1 MWKLVEEQDF
11 YLFFKLGL
19 NVWIRWA
26 CLKDVGPRP
35 RLGRVQQQIKMMA
48 GDKCYLSP
56 ETTRPLPLDME
67 TLIILIRFVV
77 LCHTKILAMFDVVQ
91 NGPSPCRNCLDVQ
104 NRQSKSFLFLQFGCL
119 LAKIFT
125 DGRSHKSLKTKPHQ
139 TLITLY
145 MSVCSCS

>member
-1 MWKLVEEQDF
+1 M
-11 YLFFKLGL
+11 
-19 NVWIRWA
+19 
-26 CLKDVGPRP
+26 KDVGPRP
-35 RLGRVQQQIKMMA
+35 RLSRVLQQQIKMMA

-104 NRQSKSFLFLQFGCL
+104 DRQSKSFLFLQFGCL
-119 LAKIFT
+119 LAKIFI
-125 DGRSHKSLKTKPHQ
+125 DSRSEESNHTSSNHTP
-139 TLITLY
+139 
-145 MSVCSCS
+145 SVCSCNCIEEGRVQCCMLEQSGV